1 MNDNADYRYRDDA
14 FDLRRASDNP
24 LLENQL
30 NKKNWD
36 KSNKV
41 VGFNVDVSLQNQQI
55 FENIS
60 LNQDAGQ
67 PTAESLEMIN
77 QMANQSK
84 NRGVATQS
92 VSLYNLYRNRS
103 YTCSIDMMGNALMQP
118 MMYFNL
124 RNIPMFSGPYMI
136 TKVSHSISEGDF
148 KTTITGTRQ
157 PFYSLPKI
165 DNFIQS
171 LSVNL
176 INKIKEQIQ
185 KQEVEAKNFSGN
197 VISEVNT
204 VVSNVTGKDLL
215 TSNQNCSDKLNAAYV
230 GFTGVDAPVV
240 ASFTTKQMN
249 DLLISRTK
257 NFGLTTGEQKEIDIR
272 QLLFIFFF
280 MDTGNTTGFKA
291 YENNFGTINLTD
303 TYGPS
308 FVNFIN
314 KKYFCLSK
322 GNNIN
327 LPVVSFASIESFIDF
342 AISKIYPSL
351 GSYESSRTVINA
363 VKQYVNLWASVRNTN
378 VYVKMTEQDKKS
390 LENKASEG
398 VNVFN
403 SLNP

>member
-1 MNDNADYRYRDDA
+1 
-14 FDLRRASDNP
+14 
-24 LLENQL
+24 
-30 NKKNWD
+30 
-36 KSNKV
+36 
-41 VGFNVDVSLQNQQI
+41 
-55 FENIS
+55 
-60 LNQDAGQ
+60 
-67 PTAESLEMIN
+67 
-77 QMANQSK
+77 
-84 NRGVATQS
+84 
-92 VSLYNLYRNRS
+92 
-103 YTCSIDMMGNALMQP
+103 MMGNALMQP

>member
-1 MNDNADYRYRDDA
+1 M
-14 FDLRRASDNP
+14 
-24 LLENQL
+24 L
-30 NKKNWD
+30 N
-36 KSNKV
+36 
-41 VGFNVDVSLQNQQI
+41 
-55 FENIS
+55 
-60 LNQDAGQ
+60 
-67 PTAESLEMIN
+67 IN
-77 QMANQSK
+77 
-84 NRGVATQS
+84 
-92 VSLYNLYRNRS
+92 
-103 YTCSIDMMGNALMQP
+103 
-118 MMYFNL
+118 
-124 RNIPMFSGPYMI
+124 
-136 TKVSHSISEGDF
+136 
-148 KTTITGTRQ
+148 TI
-157 PFYSLPKI
+157 
-165 DNFIQS
+165 
-171 LSVNL
+171 
-176 INKIKEQIQ
+176 
-185 KQEVEAKNFSGN
+185 
-197 VISEVNT
+197 
-204 VVSNVTGKDLL
+204 
-215 TSNQNCSDKLNAAYV
+215 
-230 GFTGVDAPVV
+230 
-240 ASFTTKQMN
+240 
-249 DLLISRTK
+249 
-257 NFGLTTGEQKEIDIR
+257 
-272 QLLFIFFF
+272 FIFFF